1 MAPIQTKHSR
11 AVRSAKNPRGIY
23 APPSATD
30 LGASSTDFAEAG
42 PSTAADDAFAFS
54 DKGGFRVNK
63 KDKRAIRH
71 NALLAKV
78 RDGGVQKRAL
88 KRRRPTKKLKTD
100 VGDLADAL
108 PEVED
113 EAGAMDEDDD
123 WEGISEQE
131 EEGTHKV
138 RRRRRG
144 IAGDGKMVM
153 RSLKHRPGAMKRK
166 RKMEQSEME
175 RFGKNLAQMV
185 GQEQM
190 RVREDAK
197 EPDGDAPTV
206 ARSSQADRWAA
217 LRKFI
222 GGTMQKDRAF
232 AAT

>member
-30 LGASSTDFAEAG
+30 LAALSAESAEAG
-42 PSTAADDAFAFS
+42 PSTAADDAFAFG
-54 DKGGFRVNK
+54 DKGGFGVNK

-88 KRRRPTKKLKTD
+88 KRRRPAKKLKTD

-108 PEVED
+108 PDVD
-113 EAGAMDEDDD
+113 T
-123 WEGISEQE
+123 
-131 EEGTHKV
+131 EEGA
-138 RRRRRG
+138 RRRRAAG
-144 IAGDGKMVM
+144 GDGKMVM

-185 GQEQM
+185 GQEQV
-190 RVREDAK
+190 RVK
-197 EPDGDAPTV
+197 EGATKQGGDAPAV
-206 ARSSQADRWAA
+206 ASSSQVDRWAA

-222 GGTMQKDRAF
+222 GGTMQKDKAF
-232 AAT
+232 ARDM